1 MYRALKKSIP
11 YAYVGYVGLF
21 IFGIM
26 LVSYVFADTAYDII
40 TIKVNV
46 SQVSLVDINP
56 SLLSWQNVPP
66 GGVGNAAL
74 EENNYEAVWI
84 ENIGSTNITAIW
96 FNSSY
101 PDALPF
107 GTGNPNAYDA
117 GNFVVISDGVTNY
130 YFVNRVEYIE
140 NDSLYVRTHADI
152 NATSYLTGNIFGRF
166 RNSSYEY
173 FWEFNTL
180 AGGQNCTYGN
190 FYISTA
196 PKTKSSTGDADLT
209 DNSAILITPV
219 RKLLD
224 LYGVGVVDVNG
235 TATYCVVIPE
245 DCSYVMFN
253 RWNADAPGADS
264 VCATAINAGY
274 FVNGTY
280 IYPGGV
286 AKAYIQVYVPYGVTY
301 GPVGEGKLTVFV
313 TTS

>member
-1 MYRALKKSIP
+1 MQFKGDKATYVIVSLVAFILLFSIIRD
-11 YAYVGYVGLF
+11 V
-21 IFGIM
+21 FG
-26 LVSYVFADTAYDII
+26 DTAWDVI
-40 TIKVNV
+40 TVKVNV
-46 SQVSLVDINP
+46 SQVSMVDINP
-56 SLLSWQNVPP
+56 SILSWQNVPP
-66 GGVGNAAL
+66 GGVGDDSY
-74 EENNYEAVWI
+74 ESNNYEAIWI

-101 PDALPF
+101 PSSLPF

-117 GNFVVISDGVTNY
+117 GNFVVISNGTTPF
-130 YFVNRVEYIE
+130 YFVNRVEYWE
-140 NDSLYVRTHADI
+140 SDSLYVRTHAAI
-152 NATSYLTGNIFGRF
+152 NDTSYLSGNIFGRF

-190 FYISTA
+190 FYISDY
-196 PKTKSSTGDADLT
+196 PKTQATTGDADLT
-209 DNSAILITPV
+209 DNTPISINPV
-219 RKLLD
+219 KKLLD
-224 LYGVGVVDVNG
+224 LYGVGAVTING
-235 TATYCVVIPE
+235 TLKYCVVIPE

-264 VCATAINAGY
+264 SICSSIINSGY

-286 AKAYIQVYVPYGVTY
+286 AKAYIKVYVPYGVPY

-313 TTS
+313 TTA